1 MNASNPSTII
11 FDSTAELQQGVAEAA
26 ADLILRIVDEKGIA
40 RISLSGGSTP
50 RRIYELMAE
59 RDLPWDK
66 IHWFWGDERNVLA
79 DSNQSNQRMVRETLL
94 KNHHLSDQVHPVEV
108 NPSEPETTAAE
119 HEVILRKHFEN
130 QTMPE
135 WDLILLGLGDDA
147 HTASLFPKTKALDEE
162 QKWFVHNWVEKLD
175 TYRYTLT
182 APAINSGKNIW
193 FLVAGESKRQAL
205 GHVWSGPFEP
215 NEYPSQLIHPTTWYI
230 TRDAKP

>member
-1 MNASNPSTII
+1 
-11 FDSTAELQQGVAEAA
+11 
-26 ADLILRIVDEKGIA
+26 
-40 RISLSGGSTP
+40 
-50 RRIYELMAE
+50 
-59 RDLPWDK
+59 
-66 IHWFWGDERNVLA
+66 
-79 DSNQSNQRMVRETLL
+79 
-94 KNHHLSDQVHPVEV
+94 
-108 NPSEPETTAAE
+108 
-119 HEVILRKHFEN
+119 
-130 QTMPE
+130 MPE